1 MEFEHEDEKIGG
13 GIITLAVLHFITSAF
28 ALLGAIASLGI
39 SGNDEFQ
46 KQLTSLNVDYST
58 LSTGNIVF
66 QSIILRIL
74 LVVSLI
80 LILNKN
86 KIGIYGYYL
95 FVIASILS
103 TIIFNG
109 FNILSII
116 ISLIFPI
123 LIGIFISKKKGLF
136 GL

>member
-46 KQLTSLNVDYST
+46 KLLTSLNVDYST

-116 ISLIFPI
+116 I
-123 LIGIFISKKKGLF
+123 
-136 GL
+136 